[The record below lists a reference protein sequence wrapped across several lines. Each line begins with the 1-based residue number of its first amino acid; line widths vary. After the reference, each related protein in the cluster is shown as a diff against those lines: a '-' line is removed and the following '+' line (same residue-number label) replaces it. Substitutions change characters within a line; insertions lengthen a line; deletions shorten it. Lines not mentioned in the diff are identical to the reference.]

1 VGDSPELRRVRELVA
16 QVTPVHADSA
26 RRDRPLI
33 ELNCAALP
41 HELVESELF
50 GHEKGAITGAVGLR
64 RG

>member
-1 VGDSPELRRVRELVA
+1 MRELVA